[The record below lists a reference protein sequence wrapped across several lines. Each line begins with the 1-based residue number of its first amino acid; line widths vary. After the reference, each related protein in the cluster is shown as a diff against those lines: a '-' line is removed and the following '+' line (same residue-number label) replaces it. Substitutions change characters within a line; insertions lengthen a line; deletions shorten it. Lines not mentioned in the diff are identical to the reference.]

1 MADMNIPANDAPA
14 EQAHAVAPPTRT
26 DDQNFSSSN
35 LVPIGKSNCVLDVQK
50 SQRNLIFPIVGAI
63 LKNTNFFRAFT
74 ASFTI
79 PAIYIQQFWDTM
91 CFNSSTRLYS
101 YQLDEQWFNLHKDIL
116 RDALDITPT
125 NDNNPFTKTSCAVDS
140 VRKNLAAASH
150 GKKKT
155 THLLIPS
162 VRFTKLIIHHLKIK
176 HNIHPRSEE
185 GEATESPKA
194 TKVTKPKAAKVIKLA
209 SDPKPKP
216 APTQPS
222 KVVPEKKRKVVQETP
237 DKPSPAKRSK
247 GGLVRKI
254 RKPMSLLKLVDE
266 PSAEDVSIEK
276 PAYNEEE
283 ANLQRA
289 LELSLKEQAE
299 RTQGPTRLV
308 VDEQAAHDLHTLQS
322 PKNKIPVDQ
331 FMFKKGTSMPT
342 EASRPVE
349 SPSLDVELALTD
361 SETESDDVVPKINTR
376 DQDEGQAGQNP
387 GIQDEGHAG
396 PNSGVQDEGR
406 DGSNPGDA
414 IESQPQSS
422 HVVHAG
428 PNLKPMDLEATDAL
442 LLQNPEQLDEEFTTT
457 TYPNVQEN
465 LKPPSEDPVIPEEPS
480 SSTGTLSSLQNL
492 KKELSFTDQF
502 FVEKQ
507 QEEEPGK
514 TNAEAK
520 VQSMVSVPF
529 HQDTSLVPPMTTSV
543 IDLTTTADPTLMKC
557 IDELEQHMANLLQ
570 YNLALEERLDKH
582 GSQLYKLENL
592 NIPHHVSKAV
602 DEIVTDAVDWAM
614 QALFRARFSDL
625 PTVDM
630 KKILQ
635 QWMFEDKSYE
645 AHEDHKKL
653 TPSESPPPQPSPPP
667 PSAGAS
673 GAPGTSGASE
683 SSQFPP
689 PPLPSSTGTSRSGQ
703 QQGSKALSS
712 SKYLCLMM
720 KTLGMITYQQLI
732 REKAA
737 YETPA
742 ENSLLKKNRDVTNF
756 LNRYCRQFQM
766 EECHK
771 MLTDQ
776 VDWTNPKGDQVRINV
791 NRPLPLG
798 GSLGHVTIQTQFFF
812 NKDLEYLRYGS
823 KGSSPALSISK
834 MKAASYPY
842 FGLELLVPEKMWIDD
857 VCTYDIS
864 AKYVRPTMR
873 ILSVIRIKA
882 YSRYGYDYL
891 SEIFLRRAD
900 FQEHTIA
907 EKDFK
912 NLHPSDFEDLDLLLL
927 QGHLDHL
934 PGSDKRMLST
944 AIKLWNQNLV
954 I

>member
-1 MADMNIPANDAPA
+1 MIK
-14 EQAHAVAPPTRT
+14 
-26 DDQNFSSSN
+26 SS
-35 LVPIGKSNCVLDVQK
+35 
-50 SQRNLIFPIVGAI
+50 
-63 LKNTNFFRAFT
+63 
-74 ASFTI
+74 
-79 PAIYIQQFWDTM
+79 
-91 CFNSSTRLYS
+91 CFNDHNSAFKRLISEYA
-101 YQLDEQWFNLHKDIL
+101 E
-116 RDALDITPT
+116 AL
-125 NDNNPFTKTSCAVDS
+125 
-140 VRKNLAAASH
+140 
-150 GKKKT
+150 
-155 THLLIPS
+155 
-162 VRFTKLIIHHLKIK
+162 
-176 HNIHPRSEE
+176 EE

-712 SKYLCLMM
+712 SKS
-720 KTLGMITYQQLI
+720 
-732 REKAA
+732 AA
-737 YETPA
+737 LAPQSMA
-742 ENSLLKKNRDVTNF
+742 
-756 LNRYCRQFQM
+756 
-766 EECHK
+766 
-771 MLTDQ
+771 
-776 VDWTNPKGDQVRINV
+776 
-791 NRPLPLG
+791 
-798 GSLGHVTIQTQFFF
+798 
-812 NKDLEYLRYGS
+812 
-823 KGSSPALSISK
+823 
-834 MKAASYPY
+834 
-842 FGLELLVPEKMWIDD
+842 
-857 VCTYDIS
+857 
-864 AKYVRPTMR
+864 
-873 ILSVIRIKA
+873 
-882 YSRYGYDYL
+882 
-891 SEIFLRRAD
+891 
-900 FQEHTIA
+900 
-907 EKDFK
+907 
-912 NLHPSDFEDLDLLLL
+912 
-927 QGHLDHL
+927 
-934 PGSDKRMLST
+934 
-944 AIKLWNQNLV
+944 
-954 I
+954 